1 MREKFDRVKRQR
13 KREKKCAKERVE
25 KWNEMEQVVIWSS
38 AQENAKE
45 NPSIKNEF
53 E

>member
-1 MREKFDRVKRQR
+1 MKNSIGLKGKGREEKMCGKR
-13 KREKKCAKERVE
+13 KEWK

-38 AQENAKE
+38 AQENEKE